1 MYQCGFEQ
9 TEYIYNNNNNLYF
22 VHFPMKANGIGLS
35 SLESPIRYYFDNINA
50 CDRLLFFILE
60 MFY

>member
-1 MYQCGFEQ
+1 
-9 TEYIYNNNNNLYF
+9 
-22 VHFPMKANGIGLS
+22 MKANGIGLS
-35 SLESPIRYYFDNINA
+35 SLESPIRYYFDNVNA